1 MKLFNY
7 VCLTFL
13 VAFSVHYW
21 IISYI
26 TSRNPHNTRGKLY
39 LSTFVASI
47 MGLLEV
53 MIYDLYRDTFSLF
66 YYLGLGILIY
76 AMLFMYNNQS
86 GVDDDDYLKQMMEN
100 QSRDILLAE
109 RIIKNT
115 DNQPVVTLATNIINR
130 RKRDMDA
137 MTKMLVDKDREYK
150 APITGKKLFN
160 YGK

>member
-1 MKLFNY
+1 
-7 VCLTFL
+7 
-13 VAFSVHYW
+13 
-21 IISYI
+21 
-26 TSRNPHNTRGKLY
+26 
-39 LSTFVASI
+39 

-76 AMLFMYNNQS
+76 AMLFMYNTQS

-115 DNQPVVTLATNIINR
+115 ENQPVITLATNILNR

-160 YGK
+160 YAT

>member
-21 IISYI
+21 TISYI

-137 MTKMLVDKDREYK
+137 MTKMLIDKDREYK

>member
-1 MKLFNY
+1 
-7 VCLTFL
+7 
-13 VAFSVHYW
+13 
-21 IISYI
+21 
-26 TSRNPHNTRGKLY
+26 
-39 LSTFVASI
+39 

-115 DNQPVVTLATNIINR
+115 ENQPVVTLATNILNR

-160 YGK
+160 YAT